1 MIMAQVALAVI
12 MIAGAFCLV
21 AFAGQLP

>member
-12 MIAGAFCLV
+12 MMSFAFCLV

>member
-12 MIAGAFCLV
+12 MIAGVFCLV